1 MNACVK
7 GLMAAS
13 VAWLAGKVHG
23 PVFDLVRLRGAI
35 WYLQAVRTA
44 RGLFL
49 LGLTATLGSVLAGAG
64 FVLLHLGLFLLLPAP
79 ANAIALMGLGAIYIG
94 AGICIVNGCSAEKRW
109 MKASGANAAC
119 AALTARRP
127 EG

>member
-1 MNACVK
+1 MNEWAK
-7 GLMAAS
+7 GLMAGS
-13 VAWLAGKVHG
+13 VAWLAGNING
-23 PVFDLVRLRGAI
+23 YVFDLARLRGAI

-49 LGLTATLGSVLAGAG
+49 MCLVGTLGVVLAGAG
-64 FVLLHLGLFLLLPAP
+64 FVLLHIGLYLLLPAP
-79 ANAIALMGLGAIYIG
+79 ANAISLMGLGLIYIV
-94 AGICIVNGCSAEKRW
+94 AGICIVGGCSAEKKW

-119 AALTARRP
+119 AALTGRRP